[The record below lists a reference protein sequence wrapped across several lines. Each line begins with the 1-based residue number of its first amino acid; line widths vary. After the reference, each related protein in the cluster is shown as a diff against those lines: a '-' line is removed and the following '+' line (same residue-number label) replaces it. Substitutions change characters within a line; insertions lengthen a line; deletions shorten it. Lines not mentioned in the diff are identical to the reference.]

1 MTTFQPTL
9 SSTLASTLASP
20 SKVGNIRSVRLEA
33 RTASPRPTRGAL
45 KGDRG
50 NEATLALKS
59 AVESAVHEA
68 RASPPREAW
77 SRRLEFVLAS
87 VGYAVG
93 LGNVWRFPY
102 LCYRSG
108 GGAFLIPY
116 IIMLFLCGIPLL
128 LMEYA
133 IGQYTRLG
141 PVHGL
146 AQICPLLKGVGLA
159 TVVISFM
166 LATYYNVLMTWALY
180 YLFHSFGSPF
190 PWQSCNNTW
199 NAVGNC
205 STGLPSN
212 ASDLK
217 SASQQFFDHKL
228 LEMTNGIEEVGG
240 IRWELF
246 GLLVLTWIITYLC
259 IFKGVKSTG
268 KVVYFT
274 ATFPYFMLFALLIN
288 NVQLPGAKDG
298 ILFFL
303 LPDWGK
309 LLEVQVWVNAAA
321 QIFNSIG
328 IAFGSMISM
337 ASYNKF
343 SNNILRDTFIV
354 SLSNSATSILAG
366 FVIFSGIGYMAHIH
380 NLPVE
385 DIATDGPG
393 LVFVVYPEAFSTMP
407 VSKLWAPLFFFMLLC
422 LGLDSEFA
430 MVEVAVTCIMDGF
443 GPKVLR
449 VFKRKELLVVAV
461 CAVGFLLGIPHI
473 TRGGIYVFQLMD
485 HYTAVVS
492 LMFLAFFEVLAVT
505 VIFGVR
511 RICVMVE
518 NMLGRTPHLYFRVCW
533 QFLSPLLVLGIL
545 ISSIV
550 QYTPARYGKSY
561 TYPQWAEVLGW
572 FLSLISIVWIPLGA
586 AHEIWKNK
594 GPLLQR
600 LKVAV
605 TPTVDLEPQRALS
618 EKEEGT

>member
-1 MTTFQPTL
+1 
-9 SSTLASTLASP
+9 
-20 SKVGNIRSVRLEA
+20 
-33 RTASPRPTRGAL
+33 
-45 KGDRG
+45 
-50 NEATLALKS
+50 
-59 AVESAVHEA
+59 
-68 RASPPREAW
+68 
-77 SRRLEFVLAS
+77 
-87 VGYAVG
+87 
-93 LGNVWRFPY
+93 
-102 LCYRSG
+102 
-108 GGAFLIPY
+108 
-116 IIMLFLCGIPLL
+116 MLFLCGIPLL

-146 AQICPLLKGVGLA
+146 AQICPLLKDVLEEYLFGLRAIWIMSGVSSVIKGHAHAPHQGSSHWATASPHSRVGFINLGHAPDGLTAMPLLTISVTKAEGSYPTLDSNQRSKRYPFLKLLAWVGLA

-473 TRGGIYVFQLMD
+473 TRG
-485 HYTAVVS
+485 
-492 LMFLAFFEVLAVT
+492 
-505 VIFGVR
+505 
-511 RICVMVE
+511 
-518 NMLGRTPHLYFRVCW
+518 
-533 QFLSPLLVLGIL
+533 IL

-594 GPLLQR
+594 GPLL
-600 LKVAV
+600 
-605 TPTVDLEPQRALS
+605 
-618 EKEEGT
+618 